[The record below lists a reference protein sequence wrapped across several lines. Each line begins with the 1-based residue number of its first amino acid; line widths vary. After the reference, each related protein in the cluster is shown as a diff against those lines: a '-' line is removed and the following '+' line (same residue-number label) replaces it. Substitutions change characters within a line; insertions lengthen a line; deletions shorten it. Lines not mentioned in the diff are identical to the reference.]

1 MSSIAEIMSPINS
14 NIAPIIGMSRITTK
28 MPNAIEIINPIIDFD
43 YETQGLK
50 RVSPLAFQLLY
61 YEL

>member
-1 MSSIAEIMSPINS
+1 M
-14 NIAPIIGMSRITTK
+14 K

-50 RVSPLAFQLLY
+50 RVSPPAFQLLY
-61 YEL
+61 YELWV